1 MNTVI
6 LQFQKTGRPRLL
18 YREKTKKITV
28 FHIAASTAAKDKK
41 NGGESRRRPLI
52 SPFSSAIIKKN
63 YRKGRFSVENFIFIT
78 ELIGTGAF
86 AVSGAI
92 VSIRKGL
99 DIFGVIFCGI
109 ITALG
114 GGVIR
119 DVILSNLPPVMF
131 CTYIYAVLA
140 VLFAVATFLFA
151 RRYQTVF
158 LNKGEYIDNINN
170 FFDAVGLGS
179 FTIIGIQTGLAM
191 GYGDNAFFVL
201 FLGMTTGCGGGI
213 LRDILVREIP
223 FVLSKRIYAIAS
235 LLGGIIYYLMFV
247 VFGIDEFIAV
257 ICGVAA
263 VFFTRV
269 LSSRFHWNLPKALS
283 PKDGDQ

>member
-6 LQFQKTGRPRLL
+6 LQFKKNRPSAPFVPR
-18 YREKTKKITV
+18 KSKKMTV
-28 FHIAASTAAKDKK
+28 FPMVASTAAKDKK
-41 NGGESRRRPLI
+41 TETRAVFTPLI
-52 SPFSSAIIKKN
+52 STFSSDIIRKKL
-63 YRKGRFSVENFIFIT
+63 RKGRFSVENFIFIT

-119 DVILSNLPPVMF
+119 DILLSNLPPVMF
-131 CTYIYAVLA
+131 CKYIYAVLA
-140 VLFAVATFLFA
+140 VLFSVATFLFA
-151 RRYQTVF
+151 RRYQMVF

-247 VFGIDEFIAV
+247 MLNVDEFIAV
-257 ICGVAA
+257 ICGF
-263 VFFTRV
+263 VFIFLTRV
-269 LSSRFHWNLPKALS
+269 LSSKFRWNLPKALQNNNDS
-283 PKDGDQ
+283 Q

>member
-1 MNTVI
+1 M
-6 LQFQKTGRPRLL
+6 
-18 YREKTKKITV
+18 EK
-28 FHIAASTAAKDKK
+28 
-41 NGGESRRRPLI
+41 
-52 SPFSSAIIKKN
+52 
-63 YRKGRFSVENFIFIT
+63 FIFIT
-78 ELIGTGAF
+78 ELIGTCAF

-92 VSIRKGL
+92 VSIRKSL

-119 DVILSNLPPVMF
+119 DVLLSNLPPVMF
-131 CTYIYAVLA
+131 CKYIYAVLA
-140 VLFAVATFLFA
+140 VLFAAATFFFA
-151 RRYQTVF
+151 RRYQNVF

-170 FFDAVGLGS
+170 FFDAIGLGA

-223 FVLSKRIYAIAS
+223 FVLSKRVYAIAS
-235 LLGGIIYYLMFV
+235 LLGGMIYYLMFV
-247 VFGIDEFIAV
+247 TLHVDEFIAV
-257 ICGVAA
+257 ICGI
-263 VFFTRV
+263 VFIFLTRI
-269 LSSRFHWNLPKALS
+269 LSSKFRWNLPKAIQNNNKS
-283 PKDGDQ
+283 Q

>member
-41 NGGESRRRPLI
+41 KRRREPSPPLDI
-52 SPFSSAIIKKN
+52 AFFICYNQKN

-78 ELIGTGAF
+78 ELIGT
-86 AVSGAI
+86 GAI

-119 DVILSNLPPVMF
+119 DVLLSNLPPVMF